1 MCLCGCE
8 KGQTLFER
16 IQSRLQHVH
25 HSGWSMSGHT
35 HSPPDHNHSIAVPDI
50 EGTLKNLCDEI
61 ENEQKLVEEELL
73 KMKGHIRRL
82 VNYLMD
88 QDGIVGREKF
98 RELINDEARNLL
110 LEAKDEII
118 KLRAQAGFLS
128 EDDMKLK

>member
-1 MCLCGCE
+1 
-8 KGQTLFER
+8 
-16 IQSRLQHVH
+16 
-25 HSGWSMSGHT
+25 MSGHT
-35 HSPPDHNHSIAVPDI
+35 HSPPDNNHSIAVPDI

-73 KMKGHIRRL
+73 KMKGHIRRMKGHIRRL